1 MFNTHNQIRLKV
13 YDQSGSSV
21 TRFGAI
27 LTLCQFL
34 KVLGKF
40 ARIYL
45 VLGIAK
51 YWIYFGFFSCYWAN
65 FHCCKCSKIELVN
78 NRAIWLGCLQPKKTC
93 RKKVAAQFEVE
104 WLRFALF
111 RRRNWPN
118 GETRRHLSSWKGLE
132 LDLQTF
138 GIRLWR
144 YLRGQLEV
152 WN

>member
-78 NRAIWLGCLQPKKTC
+78 NRAIWLGCLHHKKP
-93 RKKVAAQFEVE
+93 VE
-104 WLRFALF
+104 KREHNLRLSDCVLLCSDVVTDQMGRPVGTYPVEKASNLTS
-111 RRRNWPN
+111 RRSVF
-118 GETRRHLSSWKGLE
+118 GSEGISGLS
-132 LDLQTF
+132 
-138 GIRLWR
+138 
-144 YLRGQLEV
+144 
-152 WN
+152 